1 MTIND
6 IPKVALLDAN
16 EKELDEGY
24 FFKYPEHMGPGIYNG
39 APPKIPD
46 VLCYASY
53 DQGDWNLPNM
63 PRFRKVTPPHHFKV
77 KPTEIMKA
85 NAYFLRQCAALFRQQ
100 ELLPFFLLL
109 NDYLRLKNVSP
120 KATKKMKDEVSNFIM
135 MFDGTLE
142 NCISKLF
149 ARIRTSKSKESYKK
163 ALDQYQSD
171 IEEER
176 RKQDLL

>member
-1 MTIND
+1 MIDENSPIHPVIWTKKYQE
-6 IPKVALLDAN
+6 PKFVELKPGDTLVYNPVDNFKEIKTVGDVIELARKAYEYDALKYRQLTNVAIHRL
-16 EKELDEGY
+16 
-24 FFKYPEHMGPGIYNG
+24 I
-39 APPKIPD
+39 
-46 VLCYASY
+46 
-53 DQGDWNLPNM
+53 
-63 PRFRKVTPPHHFKV
+63 
-77 KPTEIMKA
+77 
-85 NAYFLRQCAALFRQQ
+85 QQ

-163 ALDQYQSD
+163 ALDQYQND